1 MINYTQ
7 ITLFIFGFAGILLH
21 NLIKLDA
28 INKAKKE
35 NFSFGKYLQAE
46 RFAILISI
54 IIVALAVMASQE
66 IKQLAIIGK
75 WLGFGFLAIGYMG
88 QSLLVHYMGK
98 ASKTIGAEEKKE
110 GE

>member
-7 ITLFIFGFAGILLH
+7 LTLLIFGLAGILLH

-28 INKAKKE
+28 INKEKKE
-35 NFSFGKYLQAE
+35 NFSFVKYLKAE
-46 RFAILISI
+46 RFAILIAI
-54 IIVALAVMASQE
+54 IIVALSVRASQE

-75 WLGFGFLAIGYMG
+75 WLGFGFVAIGYMG

-98 ASKTIGAEEKKE
+98 ASKIIGAEEKKE